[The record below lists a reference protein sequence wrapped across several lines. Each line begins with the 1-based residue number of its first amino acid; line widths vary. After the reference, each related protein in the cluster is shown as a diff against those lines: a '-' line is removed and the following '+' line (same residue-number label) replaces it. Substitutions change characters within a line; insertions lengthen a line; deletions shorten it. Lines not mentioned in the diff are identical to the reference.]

1 MTRKISPVA
10 GCVATGVLLLMGAT
24 AAHAQ
29 TTTGEILGTVKDSQ
43 SLAISG
49 APVTI
54 VNERTGENVVART
67 NEVGDYLARALP
79 VGSYAL
85 HIEQPG
91 FKRYSRTGA
100 TLTGGQVLR
109 VDITLEVGAV
119 SDTVVVDTELPPV
132 NVTTSTLDTMIDDKR
147 LVDLPMNGRNML
159 SLAALT
165 PGVTRDALVNGPS
178 SDQQHIN
185 VNGSRGSA
193 TNMVLDGQPMY
204 YGHRG
209 QTLNEPPPDS
219 LEEVKV
225 ITSGVA
231 AEFGRGFAVIS
242 AVSKGGSNAFHGS
255 LWDYFRNNYFDARS
269 FFSSTVPTLRYN
281 QYGGT
286 FGGPIRRNKIFFFGT
301 VQGLHS
307 IAQSVV
313 SSATP
318 PTSAERGGDFSNTI
332 GAKPVDPLNK
342 LSFPNALIPTSRL
355 DPVAAKLLLRI
366 PLPNRPNG
374 SYVAQVSVPTTQW
387 TLMGRGDYDFRNGD
401 RTTVRYF
408 YDRPSA
414 PNPFPNNSNVDQFSP
429 STTQNR
435 TQNVNAG
442 HTHAFSPS
450 VLLSARFGY
459 TRFLFSDENTVSTD
473 LADLGSQFVTG
484 GGPTGLP
491 QLIVSGRVTAASD
504 YAILGKLSDTYQ
516 GASDLSIFRGKHEI
530 KFGGFFARQ
539 RYWSD
544 QGGRANGQFTF
555 GGSYTGNSMAD
566 FVLGQASNLQQEQLR
581 TNRVSYANWGG
592 FVQDRWRASTRLT
605 INFGLR
611 WEIYTPFRTPN
622 GEFSSLVPGAQ
633 STAFPTA
640 PAGVLWQGD
649 KGFPL
654 QADYV
659 NPGPRFGFAYDVFG
673 NGKTSLRGGYGISYD
688 PLVGEMAAQN
698 AQPFAVNI
706 NTSNVGPLTN
716 PQEYISVP
724 YGKPINLTTPSW
736 TYPWVMTTSFIGKP
750 RTPYAQNVTFTLDQ
764 QVAPHTNLQVSYVA
778 TLGRRL
784 PIVQQENPA
793 IYIPGTSTVANED
806 SRRIYAPTYGSIA
819 AYTTAATS
827 DYHGLQ
833 VVLNRKFNHGHTV
846 LVAYSYSKGI
856 DECGTGESA
865 QWQCQDPNNRDGSR
879 GLGDYDIRQRLVSS
893 WLWEI
898 PFLKTNTGLFGKVLG
913 GWQFSGI
920 LTVQDGM
927 PFSVVTGSDRS
938 ETGGNGPYGGDRPN
952 VLGSPVISSY
962 ASKAAMLAQYFNTGE
977 FVANTIGQY
986 GNSGRNILIAP
997 GLATVDGTLSKRFP
1011 LGSEKRALQLRW
1023 DVFNALNR
1031 ANFGAPN
1038 ASLAGGTSFGKIT
1051 SAGAGRIMQVAA
1063 RVEF

>member
-1 MTRKISPVA
+1 MTRKISLVA
-10 GCVATGVLLLMGAT
+10 GCLATGVLLLIGAT

-29 TTTGEILGTVKDSQ
+29 MNTGQILGTVKDTQGLPVS
-43 SLAISG
+43 SV
-49 APVTI
+49 PVTI
-54 VNERTGENVVART
+54 VNEQTGQSFAAGT

-85 HIEQPG
+85 SIEQPG
-91 FKRYSRTGA
+91 FKRYNRTGV

-109 VDITLEVGAV
+109 VDVALEVGAV
-119 SDTVVVDTELPPV
+119 SETVLVNAELPPV

-159 SLAALT
+159 SLASLT

-286 FGGPIRRNKIFFFGT
+286 FGGPVRRNKIFFFGT
-301 VQGLHS
+301 FQGLHS

-313 SSATP
+313 SSAYP
-318 PTSAERGGDFSNTI
+318 PTAAERAGDFSNTI

-342 LSFPNALIPTSRL
+342 LPFPNAIIPTSRL
-355 DPVAAKLLLRI
+355 DPVAAKLLALI
-366 PLPNRPNG
+366 PAPNRPNG
-374 SYVAQVSVPTTQW
+374 TYVAQVSVPTTGA
-387 TLMGRGDYDFRNGD
+387 TVMGRGDYDFRSGD

-408 YDRPSA
+408 FDEPKA
-414 PNPFPNNSNVDQFSP
+414 PNPFPNNSNVDNFSP

-435 TQNVNAG
+435 TQNVNVG
-442 HTHAFSPS
+442 HTHTFSPTA
-450 VLLSARFGY
+450 LLSARFGY

-473 LADLGSQFVTG
+473 LADLGSKFVTG

-491 QLIVSGRVTAASD
+491 QLVVSGRVTAASD

-516 GASDLSIFRGKHEI
+516 GASDLSIFRGKHEV

-555 GGSYTGNSMAD
+555 GGSYTGNAMAD
-566 FVLGQASNLQQEQLR
+566 FVLGQASNLQQEQMR
-581 TNRVSYANWGG
+581 SNRVNYSNWGG
-592 FVQDRWRASTRLT
+592 FVQDRWRVSTRLT
-605 INFGLR
+605 LNFGLR
-611 WEIYTPFRTPN
+611 WEVYTPFRAVD
-622 GEFSSLVPGAQ
+622 GQFASFVPGGQ
-633 STAFPTA
+633 STTFATA
-640 PAGVLWQGD
+640 PPGVLWQGD

-654 QADYV
+654 QTDHV

-673 NGKTSLRGGYGISYD
+673 NGKTSVRGGYGISYD
-688 PLVGEMAAQN
+688 PLVGEIAAQN

-716 PQEYISVP
+716 PQMNISVP
-724 YGKPINLTTPSW
+724 YGKPINLTNPSW
-736 TYPWVMTTSFIGKP
+736 TYPWVMTTSFIGSP
-750 RTPYAQNVTFTLDQ
+750 RTPYAQNVSFTLEQ
-764 QVAPHTNLQVSYVA
+764 QIAPHTDLQASYVA

-793 IYIPGTSTVANED
+793 IYIPGQSSVGNED
-806 SRRIYAPTYGSIA
+806 QRRIYAPTFGSIA
-819 AYTTAATS
+819 AYTTGATS

-833 VVLNRKFNHGHTV
+833 VVLNRRFNHGHTI
-846 LVAYSYSKGI
+846 LLAYAFSKGL

-879 GLGDYDIRQRLVSS
+879 GLGDYDIRQRLVTS
-893 WLWEI
+893 WLWEL
-898 PFLKTNTGLFGKVLG
+898 PFLKTNKSALGKALG

-927 PFSVVTGSDRS
+927 PFGVVTGSDNS
-938 ETGGNGPYGGDRPN
+938 LTGGNGPYGKDRPN
-952 VLGSPVISSY
+952 VLGNPSLPTDR
-962 ASKAAMLAQYFNTGE
+962 AKAAMLAKYFDTTQ
-977 FVANTIGQY
+977 FVANPLGQY

-997 GLATVDGTLSKRFP
+997 GLATVDATLSKRFP
-1011 LGSEKRALQLRW
+1011 LWSEKSALQVRW
-1023 DVFNALNR
+1023 DVFNSLNR

-1038 ASLAGGTSFGKIT
+1038 TTLSSGKAFGTIT
-1051 SAGAGRIMQVAA
+1051 SAGAGRIMQLAL